1 MAAPMTSAPIN
12 VQTRQAVS
20 FLFHLDEFISG
31 FCSNILTEKINLL
44 ILLRM
49 SEFLKKNLLWVILGG
64 VLFLAVITGGY
75 YNSFVAQNNGI
86 DGQWKQ
92 VEVQYQR
99 RFDLIPNLVEATKGL
114 MKQEQTVFGEIA
126 AARSAYAGAPG
137 PETASRVE
145 TALGR
150 LLAIVENYP
159 QLKSDQ
165 TVLKL
170 QDELAGTENRVAV
183 ERRRY
188 NDLVQQYNT
197 NVSVIPGNIFAGIFG
212 FKPRAYFNA
221 APGTENVPQ
230 VKF

>member
-1 MAAPMTSAPIN
+1 M
-12 VQTRQAVS
+12 
-20 FLFHLDEFISG
+20 E
-31 FCSNILTEKINLL
+31 
-44 ILLRM
+44 LLR
-49 SEFLKKNLLWVILGG
+49 KNKIWVIVG
-64 VLFLAVITGGY
+64 VLVFLLAVGGGH
-75 YNSFVAQNNGI
+75 YNSFVTQNNGV

-99 RFDLIPNLVEATKGL
+99 RFNLIPNLVEAAKGL
-114 MKQEQTVFGEIA
+114 MKQEQAVFGDIA
-126 AARSAYAGAPG
+126 AARSAYAGARTVDAKAAAAG
-137 PETASRVE
+137 QVE
-145 TALGR
+145 GALGR
-150 LLAIVENYP
+150 LLAIFENYP

-221 APGTENVPQ
+221 APGSENAPQ